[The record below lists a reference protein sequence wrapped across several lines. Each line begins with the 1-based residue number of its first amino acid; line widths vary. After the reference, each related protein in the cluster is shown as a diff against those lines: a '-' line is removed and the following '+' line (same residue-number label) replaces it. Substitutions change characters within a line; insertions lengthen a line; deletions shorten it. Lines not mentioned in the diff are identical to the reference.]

1 MQARRV
7 TSLDVSRSIGSSGS
21 GGGATTTLARHAR
34 QVAAMRTRSHSH
46 GTRRAIEDMTPGG
59 RSAQDELEVGAMES
73 RDWGVCELLMAEARR
88 KTTKF
93 PFVLEEGSQAG
104 FIAD

>member
-1 MQARRV
+1 
-7 TSLDVSRSIGSSGS
+7 
-21 GGGATTTLARHAR
+21 
-34 QVAAMRTRSHSH
+34 
-46 GTRRAIEDMTPGG
+46 MTPGG
-59 RSAQDELEVGAMES
+59 RFAQDELEVGAMES